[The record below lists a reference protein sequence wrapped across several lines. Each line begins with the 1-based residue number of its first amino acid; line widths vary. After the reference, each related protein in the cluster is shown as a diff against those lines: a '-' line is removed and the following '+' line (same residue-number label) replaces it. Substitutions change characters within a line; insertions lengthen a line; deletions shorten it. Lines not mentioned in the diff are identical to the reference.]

1 MPEPG
6 KRISQGIRLARL
18 HCNIRTRGVG
28 SGAAEPENS
37 NNEDKGPMEKPRV
50 IYNELLENRRRDVA
64 VREQRHRALGYLQ
77 LGIALA
83 GLAVVW
89 ISLET
94 HAVSIAWVALPIAAF
109 AAAIVMHAK
118 LLGVL
123 ERRRRAVRFFERAL
137 ERLDGNWAGTG
148 ESGAAYLNADHLYAE
163 DLDLF
168 GKGSLFELLCT
179 ARTHVGEETL
189 AEWLKRPAGP
199 ETVQERQQAVEELR
213 GRVDLREDLAVLAE
227 EARTGV
233 DPVSLAAWGE
243 QPALLERGLR
253 AVVWA
258 FAILGTAAIAA
269 LLVSLFGGVAEK
281 AAVILRD
288 FFLLALLANVM
299 AFQRIGK
306 RVAPVVAGVEA
317 AADQLRLISG
327 VLARLERET
336 FRSPLLARLRQSLE
350 TQGDPASRRLGRL
363 KRLMEYLDSRDNLFV
378 RFAEFFILWTPHM
391 AVKVEDWRRESGRS
405 VRPWL
410 TALGEM
416 EALCSLASHAFEHP
430 ADPFP
435 EFSQE
440 SPWFAAEGMGHP
452 LLDEKK
458 VVRNDVRLGGPL
470 RLLVVSGS
478 NMSGKSTLL
487 RTIGVNAVLAQAGAP
502 VRARRLVL
510 SPLTVAASIHVTD
523 SLQNGVSRFYAEIL
537 RIRQILNETGK
548 SRPVLFLIDE
558 FLHGTNSHDRRI
570 GAQALVRG
578 LVDRG
583 AMGLITTHD
592 LALADIAE
600 VLGPQAANVH
610 FEDQLEAGQ
619 MRFDYVMHPGVV
631 RKSNALELMR
641 SVGLEI

>member
-1 MPEPG
+1 M
-6 KRISQGIRLARL
+6 
-18 HCNIRTRGVG
+18 
-28 SGAAEPENS
+28 
-37 NNEDKGPMEKPRV
+37 DKPRA
-50 IYNELLENRRRDVA
+50 IYNELLEKRRRDVA

-77 LGIALA
+77 LGVALA
-83 GLAVVW
+83 GLAIVW
-89 ISLET
+89 IALET
-94 HAVSIAWVALPIAAF
+94 HAVAITWVALPIAAF
-109 AAAIVMHAK
+109 AAAIVIHAK

-123 ERRRRAVRFFERAL
+123 ELRRRAVRFFERAL

-148 ESGAAYLNADHLYAE
+148 ESGTVYLKTEHLYAE

-179 ARTHVGEETL
+179 ARTHIGEETL
-189 AEWLKRPAGP
+189 AGWLLQPADR
-199 ETVQERQQAVEELR
+199 ETVRERQQAVEELR
-213 GRVDLREDLAVLAE
+213 SRVDLREDLAVLAE

-243 QPALLERGLR
+243 QPALLERSLH

-258 FAILGTAAIAA
+258 FSILGIAAIAA
-269 LLVSLFGGVAEK
+269 LLVALFGGLAEK

-288 FFLLALLANVM
+288 FFLLALLANVI
-299 AFQRIGK
+299 ALQRIAK

-317 AADQLRLISG
+317 GADQLRLISG
-327 VLARLERET
+327 VLERLERET

-350 TQGDPASRRLGRL
+350 TDGDPPSRTLARLR
-363 KRLMEYLDSRDNLFV
+363 RLMEHLDSRDNLFV
-378 RFAEFFILWTPHM
+378 RFAEFFILWTPHL
-391 AVKVEDWRRESGRS
+391 AVRVEEWRRESGGS
-405 VRPWL
+405 VRRWL

-435 EFSQE
+435 EFSSE
-440 SPWFAAEGMGHP
+440 SPWFSAEGIGHP
-452 LLDEKK
+452 LLDETR
-458 VVRNDVRLGGPL
+458 VVRNDVHIGGPL

-502 VRARRLVL
+502 VRARRLAL

-537 RIRQILNETGK
+537 RIRQILNETGNN
-548 SRPVLFLIDE
+548 RAVLFLIDE

-578 LVDRG
+578 LVNRG

-592 LALADIAE
+592 LALADIAD

-610 FEDQLEAGQ
+610 FEDQLEEGQ
-619 MRFDYVMHPGVV
+619 MRFDYIMHAGVV